1 MKMTKLTRIL
11 SVFLCVVLIAA
22 MALFTTGC
30 NDKKTNDS
38 EVVTTLAQDSDAEI
52 TTLGEGEKSFRFS
65 VVGVDSKE
73 RKFIIKT
80 DKTTVG
86 EALLDVELIAGEQ
99 GNYGLYVKTVDGTT
113 LDYEKDGKY
122 WAFYVNDSYA
132 SGGVDTTEIDESATY
147 SFKAE

>member
-1 MKMTKLTRIL
+1 MKLTKLTRIL

-38 EVVTTLAQDSDAEI
+38 EVATTLAQDSDAEI

-99 GNYGLYVKTVDGTT
+99 GDYGLYVKTVNGIT

-122 WAFYVNDSYA
+122 WAFYIDGKYA
-132 SGGVDTTEIDESATY
+132 TTGVEKTEISDFAKY
-147 SFKAE
+147 YFKAE